1 MVGYHQ
7 RYVVN
12 LIATK
17 TEDRQVQAQG
27 LPPDVL
33 VWLAEQAPGEQVALS
48 QYADLHGPGHFG
60 PAWVVATDKALLAFR
75 EDADGLKLQARV
87 PLEEIEGLELREFVG
102 NGRLDVVTASG
113 KTTMV
118 RFTRSLAREVE
129 ETGREF
135 ARLITERRAVLGRPA
150 VELTGDVGER
160 GAARCPICGRALT
173 REGVCAQ
180 CLDRQQLAWRMLGFI
195 RPYLWQAILG
205 LVLAGAATFVSLLPP
220 WFTKTLIDDVMLK
233 RQTELLGPVIFWLA
247 VIYIFRSVLS
257 YARSYL
263 LAWLGQRVVA
273 DVRSGTY
280 RHLQQLSVGFYE
292 RRQTGQLMSRLTH
305 DTGHIQDFVAD
316 YLQEIVVQ
324 SFTVLIIVGILLYY
338 SRILTLFALIPVPL
352 IVVTTTFIRQR
363 VRRYYR
369 SVRRRMGGMQA
380 VLADA
385 IPGVRVVKAFA
396 QEDRESERFD
406 VRNEGYTQTSISA
419 ARLRSGFM
427 ATIALITSLGSLLV
441 WYFGAGQYFEGWLS
455 IGTIVLF
462 TSYIWQLYGPIG
474 QISNMYERFQFAATA
489 AERVFEVLDT
499 QSELEQ
505 TGRQLPARDIRG
517 EVDFDHVSFSYE
529 DGAPVLNDVSLRIAP
544 GEMIGLVGRTGVGK
558 TTIINLICRFYDPDR
573 GVIYVD
579 DQDLRDYDLRSWRSQ
594 IGMVL
599 QEPFLFHGSIA
610 ENVAYGRSTAT
621 EREIIAAARA
631 ANAHEFIM
639 GLPDAYDTQVG
650 ERGVRLSGGE
660 RQRISIARAILHN
673 PRILIFDEAT
683 SSVDTE
689 TEMLIQS
696 AIQRLVANRTTFA
709 IAHRLSTLR
718 HAHRI
723 IVLEEGAVSEAGTH
737 EELIARSG
745 TYARLV
751 EAQSQMAAHGA
762 PVGDEG
768 EEDIG
773 GREEEGFGQ

>member
-1 MVGYHQ
+1 MQATVPTTEEQ
-7 RYVVN
+7 R
-12 LIATK
+12 
-17 TEDRQVQAQG
+17 VQAQA
-27 LPPDVL
+27 LPADVAAWLKEQLPD
-33 VWLAEQAPGEQVALS
+33 EQVRLS

-60 PAWVVATDKALLAFR
+60 VAWVAATDSSLVGMR

-87 PLEEIEGLELREFVG
+87 PLEQIEALELREFVG
-102 NGRLDVVTASG
+102 NGRLEAVTAEG
-113 KTTMV
+113 KVAMV
-118 RFTRSLAREVE
+118 RFTRSLARPMEQVS
-129 ETGREF
+129 REF
-135 ARLITERRAVLGRPA
+135 ARLATERRATVGKPA
-150 VELTGDVGER
+150 VALTGDVGER
-160 GAARCPICGRALT
+160 TAARCAICGRVLSQ
-173 REGVCAQ
+173 EGVCSQ
-180 CLDRQQLAWRMLGFI
+180 CLDRQQLAWRMLNFI
-195 RPYLWQAILG
+195 RPYSFQAIMG

-220 WFTKTLIDDVMLK
+220 WFTKTLIDDVLIK
-233 RQTELLGPVIFWLA
+233 GQGQLLGPITAWLA
-247 VIYIFRSVLS
+247 VIYIFRSALS

-273 DVRSGTY
+273 DVRSRTY

-316 YLQEIVVQ
+316 YMQEIVVQ
-324 SFTVLIIVGILLYY
+324 SFTVIIIMAILLWQ
-338 SRILTLFALIPVPL
+338 SPMLTLFALLPVPL
-352 IVVTTTFIRQR
+352 IVLTTTMIRQR

-427 ATIALITSLGSLLV
+427 AIVALITSLGSLLV
-441 WYFGAGQYFEGWLS
+441 WYFGGTMSLQGTLTV
-455 IGTIVLF
+455 GTIVLF

-505 TGRQLPARDIRG
+505 TGQRRSASGLEGAIR
-517 EVDFDHVSFSYE
+517 FDRVSFSYE
-529 DGAPVLNDVSLRIAP
+529 DGAPVLSDICLDVAP

-558 TTIINLICRFYDPDR
+558 TTIINLLCRFYDPDR

-579 DQDLRDYDLRSWRSQ
+579 GQDLRDYDLRSWRSQ

-610 ENVAYGRSTAT
+610 DNIAYGRSDAS

-639 GLPDAYDTQVG
+639 GLADAYDTQVG

-673 PRILIFDEAT
+673 PRLLIFDEAT

-689 TEMLIQS
+689 TEMLIQT
-696 AIQRLVANRTTFA
+696 AIQRLVADRTTFA

-723 IVLEEGAVSEAGTH
+723 VVLEEGRVAEVGTH
-737 EELIARSG
+737 DQLMAQSG

-751 EAQSQMAAHGA
+751 EAQSRMAAHGV
-762 PVGDEG
+762 PVENEDHEAETDNG
-768 EEDIG
+768 EYG
-773 GREEEGFGQ
+773 V